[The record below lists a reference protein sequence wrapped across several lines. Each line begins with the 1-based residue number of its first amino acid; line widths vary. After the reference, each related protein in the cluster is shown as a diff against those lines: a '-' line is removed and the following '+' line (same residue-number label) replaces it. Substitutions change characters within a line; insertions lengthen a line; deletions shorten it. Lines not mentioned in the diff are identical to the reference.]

1 LSLFEANFQPLDY
14 DFSYPLQFPDYNSQG
29 LSSLGTTVTNSH
41 NDERNR
47 MPFQSDAEVEDEVFV
62 NSLLVDHDE
71 FSCEEIIHHN
81 GSMAP
86 EPLGKVYYADG
97 GFSSDTDT
105 DAAQTRVNIYIY
117 SPIAS
122 EPQF

>member
-1 LSLFEANFQPLDY
+1 
-14 DFSYPLQFPDYNSQG
+14 
-29 LSSLGTTVTNSH
+29 
-41 NDERNR
+41 

-62 NSLLVDHDE
+62 NSLLVDH
-71 FSCEEIIHHN
+71 EIIHHN

-117 SPIAS
+117 IYIFSNS
-122 EPQF
+122 

>member
-1 LSLFEANFQPLDY
+1 
-14 DFSYPLQFPDYNSQG
+14 
-29 LSSLGTTVTNSH
+29 
-41 NDERNR
+41 

-117 SPIAS
+117 IYIYIYSPIAS